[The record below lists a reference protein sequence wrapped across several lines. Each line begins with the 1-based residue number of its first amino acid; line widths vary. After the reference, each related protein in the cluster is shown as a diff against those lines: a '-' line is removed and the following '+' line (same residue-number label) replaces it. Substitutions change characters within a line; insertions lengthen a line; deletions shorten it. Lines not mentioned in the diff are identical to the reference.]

1 MKQFVLIDSVP
12 DLKDNLTTKE
22 KRLTGGRVTDK
33 IHPDDARVVE
43 EAVRLKTKHGGKVT
57 ALFLGEEDTEHLHCK
72 AQDLGADE
80 TVWLKRENGHEDV
93 FSTASIISEYLKEE
107 EADMILTEF
116 DVWGAMIAEL
126 LEIPSVTR
134 VLDVDIRRGNAV
146 LKRKMDGEEEWI
158 KTSFPF
164 LMSPPPQVGEAES
177 ISIKKSKKAF
187 QTTEVKVDH
196 CLKGEHSD
204 RIDASGVSTSH
215 GSHLTVRNILVVGE
229 IQENQL
235 EPLSYE
241 AIAAAGKMV
250 GDGEIT
256 AVLMGKEVHN
266 FSNEMMAY
274 GADGV
279 LEIHHPLLENG
290 TPDSYAQSLYKV
302 LSEHSFEGIVF
313 PDSPFGRVLA
323 ARVAVRM
330 RSGLMTG
337 VTDIKKL
344 DEEIVFTTSSYQG
357 KRFGKKINHGP
368 MRVFTITPGRF
379 FPCIKEE
386 RQGWKCVV
394 EMEIENLRMERVDVK
409 NLSHE
414 YERAGV

>member
-22 KRLTGGRVTDK
+22 KRLMGGRVTDK
-33 IHPDDARVVE
+33 VYPDDACVVE
-43 EAVRLKTKHGGKVT
+43 EAVRLKNKHGGKVT
-57 ALFLGEEDTEHLHCK
+57 ALFLGEEDTEHPHCK

-107 EADMILTEF
+107 EVDLILTGS

-134 VLDVDIRRGNAV
+134 VLDVDIQRGNAV
-146 LKRKMDGEEEWI
+146 LKMEGEEEWI

-164 LMSPPPQVGEAES
+164 LISTLPQVGEAES
-177 ISIKKSKKAF
+177 PSMEKSGKAV
-187 QTTEVKVDH
+187 QTTGVKVDH

-204 RIDASGVSTSH
+204 RMDACGVSTSH

-302 LSEHSFEGIVF
+302 LSEHSFEGVVF

-337 VTDIKKL
+337 VTDIKRQ
-344 DEEIVFTTSSYQG
+344 DEGIVFTTSSHQR

-368 MRVFTITPGRF
+368 MGVFTITPGRF